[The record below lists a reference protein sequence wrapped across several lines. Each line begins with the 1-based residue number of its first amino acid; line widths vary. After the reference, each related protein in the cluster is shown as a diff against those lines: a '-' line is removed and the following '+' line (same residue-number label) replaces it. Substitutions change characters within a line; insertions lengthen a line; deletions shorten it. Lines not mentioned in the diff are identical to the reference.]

1 MVEFHIIGPFVKES
15 NLAGSGNKT
24 WEDPFVEF
32 LMSAANVRMYG
43 SLMTIRT
50 AEILQTMDMF
60 LVCYDTDKYAEIV
73 ANPQKVIEYFSVGN
87 VVISSNLLDHRTNT
101 DLILMSNQN
110 KDLPAIFKQAVE
122 DIANYNS
129 EELRQRR
136 IDLALS
142 HTYQKQLRKL
152 EKIISEHGHRQ

>member
-1 MVEFHIIGPFVKES
+1 
-15 NLAGSGNKT
+15 
-24 WEDPFVEF
+24 
-32 LMSAANVRMYG
+32 MYG

-60 LVCYDTDKYAEIV
+60 LICYDTDKYAEIV

-87 VVISSNLLDHRTNT
+87 IVVSSKLLDHKTNA

-110 KDLPAIFKQAVE
+110 KELPAIFKQAVE
-122 DIANYNS
+122 NISDYNS
-129 EELRQRR
+129 EELRKKR

-142 HTYQKQLRKL
+142 HTYEKQLIKL
-152 EKIISEHGHRQ
+152 EKIIAEHGH